1 MGDERP
7 LALRYCFYKTA
18 AQQAAVAALAEPLH
32 VLHSFY
38 MDKKAFIGGD
48 HPSIADIRLAA
59 TLEFLHVIDYH
70 FPVWATNY
78 VASACISRMIVPEA
92 SPEASRNWTRNPRS
106 HPPVINGV
114 GRSDV
119 CDTHV
124 SFRYRAQ
131 RRLW

>member
-7 LALRYCFYKTA
+7 LALRYCSYKTA

-48 HPSIADIRLAA
+48 HPSIADICIAS

-70 FPVWATNY
+70 FPVY
-78 VASACISRMIVPEA
+78 GSA
-92 SPEASRNWTRNPRS
+92 SPSTGRLTLPSIVSPR
-106 HPPVINGV
+106 PDVV
-114 GRSDV
+114 GD
-119 CDTHV
+119 
-124 SFRYRAQ
+124 
-131 RRLW
+131 